1 MVKCC
6 ILQGMNGMVNW
17 LSNKLNLVVMILVC
31 YSMILYMLWDKLTS
45 NQLII
50 ICILLSLLSF
60 LHRLLGVARGILICA
75 IDKKYYEYMK
85 TITEKENTIND

>member
-1 MVKCC
+1 
-6 ILQGMNGMVNW
+6 MVNW